1 MKASSLRDEDRMVIW
16 VSIGILLI
24 GVEETD
30 LQICIFA
37 REIFARIHW
46 IFQLWEHFSVG
57 FLSVL
62 FCVAKSEEKENVV
75 NDVCRV
81 VMFDKYSFIRCSS
94 SLFLPILTFGLVE

>member
-37 REIFARIHW
+37 REIFVKIHW

-62 FCVAKSEEKENVV
+62 FCVAKGYFHKSEEKENFVD
-75 NDVCRV
+75 DVSTHTD
-81 VMFDKYSFIRCSS
+81 FPSS
-94 SLFLPILTFGLVE
+94 SVSLSLWSDNVNPT